1 MIDFNLLDYNND
13 NEYEMKV
20 ATYLDAVKFNFKKN
34 YFYYIYGWLSYLQH
48 NVRINPVSKH
58 EELFRD
64 GYGCISYM
72 IEDMKKIFSP
82 FDNINLFVAHSAN
95 YLLYGHILELVKE
108 NNNRLSL
115 DKVITKKK
123 LRQQDDDFKANDM
136 KAVLGYAKD
145 VYKGFKDKIFDHDIP
160 RTLQL
165 DQEALRI
172 AIANKSVLVVYK
184 FLYDVFK
191 YINVYKAGTNT
202 YKLKDKMLLANILD
216 EYKSIYDNIDWSI
229 MERKMHL
236 VPSIIPP
243 SKVLKKFKEYLSEKV
258 TEKYSFLTNDDVVV
272 DLVDE
277 EDHISLITTT
287 PKWRDVLVNEDDEID
302 ISVTNITTNLI
313 RLISDEIGVNG
324 DSYEFKVCFADLP
337 IFAIREP
344 DRFGN
349 NNIVEIFRED
359 FY

>member
-1 MIDFNLLDYNND
+1 
-13 NEYEMKV
+13 MKV
-20 ATYLDAVKFNFKKN
+20 ATYLDTIKDSFKQN
-34 YFYYIYGWLSYLQH
+34 YFYYICGWLDYLQH
-48 NVRINPVSKH
+48 NIRINPISKY

-123 LRQQDDDFKANDM
+123 LRQQDAAFRANDM
-136 KAVLGYAKD
+136 KTVLGYARD
-145 VYKGFKDKIFDHDIP
+145 VHEGFKDKIFDHDIP

-172 AIANKSVLVVYK
+172 VLANKSVLVVYK

-191 YINVYKAGTNT
+191 YINVYKADTKT
-202 YKLKDKMLLANILD
+202 YKLKDKMLLASILD
-216 EYKSIYDNIDWSI
+216 EYKSIYDTIDWSI

-236 VPSIIPP
+236 VPSLIPP
-243 SKVLKKFKEYLSEKV
+243 SKVLKKFKEYLSEKI
-258 TEKYSFLTNDDVVV
+258 TEKYSFITNDDVTV
-272 DLVDE
+272 DLVE
-277 EDHISLITTT
+277 ENDHVSFVMVLNDT
-287 PKWRDVLVNEDDEID
+287 PKWKSVLVSEADAVDT
-302 ISVTNITTNLI
+302 SVTNITANLI
-313 RLISDEIGVNG
+313 RLISDEIGVKD

-344 DRFGN
+344 DRFGDN
-349 NNIVEIFRED
+349 NVVEVLRED